1 MQETLFVRCITC
13 GMYGA
18 NAWLVGLPE
27 RDDALLIDPGDDLDA
42 LEAAIAQS
50 GKKLSAIL
58 LTHGHFDHTLA
69 AGELS
74 RRHGA
79 QIYIHAGDLD
89 MVENERLNVYNPA
102 VSALP
107 APANFGAKA
116 FAAADGEKFT
126 LCGVEFAL
134 LHTPGH
140 TPGCACF
147 YAEEHSVL
155 FSGDTLF
162 ASGFGRTDLP
172 GGSMAQLRKSLIRL
186 LQLPGEVQICPG
198 HGGTSTIAR
207 ERRVYGFESANN

>member
-1 MQETLFVRCITC
+1 MKLDISCIVC

-18 NAWLVGLPE
+18 NAWLVSAPGRE
-27 RDDALLIDPGDDLDA
+27 DALVIDPGDGLDV
-42 LEAAIAQS
+42 LEKAIAES
-50 GKKLSAIL
+50 GKKLGAIL

-79 QIYIHAGDLD
+79 QIYVHAGDLD
-89 MVENERLNVYNPA
+89 MVEDERLNVYNPA

-107 APANFGAKA
+107 APKDFGAKA
-116 FAAADGEKFT
+116 FDAADGGKVT

-140 TPGCACF
+140 TPGCVCF
-147 YAEEHSVL
+147 YAEDAGVI

-162 ASGFGRTDLP
+162 ASGYGRTDLP
-172 GGSMAQLRKSLIRL
+172 GGSMAALRSSLIGL
-186 LQLPGEVQICPG
+186 LQLPGTVEVCPG

-207 ERRVYGFESANN
+207 ERRVYGFDSAND

>member
-1 MQETLFVRCITC
+1 MQLEISCIAC

-18 NAWLVGLPE
+18 NAWLIGLPE
-27 RDDALLIDPGDDLDA
+27 REDVLLVDPGDDLDA
-42 LEAAIAQS
+42 LEAAIAKD
-50 GKKLSAIL
+50 GRRLGAIL

-79 QIYIHAGDLD
+79 QIYVHEGDLN
-89 MVENERLNVYNPA
+89 MVEDERLNVYNPA
-102 VSALP
+102 ASTLP
-107 APANFGAKA
+107 APKDFRAKA
-116 FAAADGEKFT
+116 YPAADGGKFA
-126 LCGVEFAL
+126 LCGVELTL

-140 TPGCACF
+140 TPGCVCL
-147 YAEEHSVL
+147 YAEKDGVL

-186 LQLPGEVQICPG
+186 LQLPGEVRICPG

-207 ERRVYGFESANN
+207 ERRVYGFEPN

>member
-1 MQETLFVRCITC
+1 MQQLDIRPITC
-13 GMYGA
+13 GMYAA
-18 NAWLVGLPE
+18 NAWLVSAPGREDTLV
-27 RDDALLIDPGDDLDA
+27 IDPGDGLDA
-42 LEAAIAQS
+42 LENAIAES
-50 GKKLSAIL
+50 GRKLGAIL

-79 QIYIHAGDLD
+79 QIYIHAGDLN

-102 VSALP
+102 VSTLP
-107 APANFGAKA
+107 APKDFCAKA
-116 FAAADGEKFT
+116 YPAEDGEKFM
-126 LCGVEFAL
+126 LCGVEFTL

-140 TPGCACF
+140 TPGCVCL
-147 YAEEHSVL
+147 YAQKQGLL

-172 GGSMAQLRKSLIRL
+172 GGSMAQLRKSLIAL